1 MARIDRLDL
10 SYALRSVSTSTIVGS
25 HALRTHII
33 AGLYVVAGI
42 LGGIS
47 VFFSEL
53 PPNLWLPVLIID
65 TLPTIVGIGIFL
77 LWKHIHPLLTHVFI
91 LLGTFMVG
99 WTATLHIDDGTAV
112 ATAAFLLLAVL
123 TGAMYT
129 WWQTLAY
136 TLIVSAVIFVS
147 LTLSRP
153 HLSLA
158 AFILV
163 VTLWFGTAVVG
174 AVIRLASTSTQDALT
189 GTLNRQGFE
198 QRYTDTL
205 ADAWKKDAPVSL
217 VMIDIDNFDT
227 FNAVEGAAA
236 GDSILKTTAKHW
248 LRNLPSGCL
257 LARMGSDEFV
267 VLLPGHTTTEA
278 RAVVDTLRNT
288 GTTISFS
295 AGITTWREHEREA
308 TIRRRAT
315 DALEQAKRDG
325 RGHTAT
331 LHGPQ
336 NDLRADLAAAITN
349 GEISVKYQPLVDLT
363 HPGQVIGVEALARW
377 VTDDNT
383 SIPPSV
389 FIPVAE
395 AEGLITSLGSLVA
408 RTAMTDIA
416 ALSDPVKLFLNI
428 SGVEFMHKDFTD
440 TLLRTMQDTAFPPR
454 QLVLEVTETTLEA
467 QANRAKDSLRALTDL
482 GVEVAIDD
490 FGTGY
495 SSLSRLHSM
504 PANYLK
510 LDREFVRGIADDK
523 PSPLLAVIA
532 AMGRALG
539 LPIIAEGVESADQ
552 AATLK
557 RLGYAIGQGWL
568 YHRDMTVTDLRDQV
582 LSSPDEKRQ
591 PAMRPSS
598 RLESQ

>member
-33 AGLYVVAGI
+33 AAIYLIAGV

-53 PPNLWLPVLIID
+53 PSAAWLPILVID
-65 TLPTIVGIGIFL
+65 STPTLAGILIFL
-77 LWKHIHPLLTHVFI
+77 FWHRIHPWMTHALI
-91 LLGTFMVG
+91 LLGTFLVG
-99 WTATLHIDDGTAV
+99 MTAALHIDDGTAV
-112 ATAAFLLLAVL
+112 ATASFLLLAVL

-129 WWQTLAY
+129 WWQTLGY
-136 TLIVSAVIFVS
+136 TLLVSGVIFAS
-147 LTLSRP
+147 IAGTRP

-163 VTLWFGTAVVG
+163 ASLWFGTAVVG

-198 QRYTDTL
+198 QRYADTL
-205 ADAWKKDAPVSL
+205 ADSWKKDAPVSL

-227 FNAVEGAAA
+227 FNSVEGASA
-236 GDSILKTTAKHW
+236 GDCVLKNTAKHW
-248 LRNLPSGCL
+248 LGSIPHNSL

-267 VLLPGHTTTEA
+267 VLLPEHTTSEA
-278 RAVVDTLRNT
+278 LSVVDELRDT
-288 GTTISFS
+288 GTPISFS

-308 TIRRRAT
+308 TVLRRAT

-336 NDLRADLAAAITN
+336 SDLRAPLASAITN
-349 GEISVKYQPLVDLT
+349 GEITVKYQPLVDLT
-363 HPGQVIGVEALARW
+363 QPGQVIGVEALARW
-377 VTDDNT
+377 VTTDGT
-383 SIPPSV
+383 SVPPSV

-395 AEGLITSLGSLVA
+395 AEGLITPLGNLVA
-408 RTAMTDIA
+408 RTAMSDIA
-416 ALSDPVKLFLNI
+416 ALGEPVKLFLNI
-428 SGVEFMHKDFTD
+428 SGVEFMHKDFTT
-440 TLLRTMQDTAFPPR
+440 TLLTTMQETAFPPR

-467 QANRAKDSLRALTDL
+467 QANRAKDSLSSLTDL

-510 LDREFVRGIADDK
+510 LDREFVRGIANEK

-582 LSSPDEKRQ
+582 LTSPDETTR
-591 PAMRPSS
+591 
-598 RLESQ
+598 